1 MAPKVAI
8 VFYSLY
14 GHIQKLAE
22 AEKKGIEAAGGQADI
37 FQIAETLPQ
46 EVLTKMHAPPKPD
59 YPVAE
64 PNDLLQYDAILFGI
78 PTRYGNFPA
87 QWKTFWDA
95 SGSIWA
101 TGGYAGKYA
110 GLFIS
115 TGTLGG
121 GQESTAIASMS
132 TFAHHGFVYVPL
144 GYKHSFAQLA
154 NLTEIHGGS
163 PWGAGT
169 FAGPDGSR
177 QPSALELEIAEIQGK
192 AFYET
197 VAKAHHG
204 ESKPENTTPTTG
216 DTQEKTTPSQGQQ
229 TTQPAVKEK
238 NKEGP
243 CGLPNKCT
251 ML

>member
-37 FQIAETLPQ
+37 FQIAETLPE

-59 YPVAE
+59 YPVAG
-64 PNDLLQYDAILFGI
+64 PNDLLQYDAVLFGI

-101 TGGYAGKYA
+101 SGGYAGKYA
-110 GLFIS
+110 GVFIS

-144 GYKHSFAQLA
+144 GYKHSFPQLA

-216 DTQEKTTPSQGQQ
+216 ATQEQTAPSQGQA
-229 TTQPAVKEK
+229 TQPAVKEK